1 MHPIEHLR
9 YVARSGSTDP
19 DLLAR
24 EAASALADVARL
36 EPPGLLPACRRLIE
50 RHLTAGP
57 MWWLSARMLA
67 ADDPGVA
74 ARLAVSE
81 LDHDMTAR
89 HLAMSLP
96 DSVTAL
102 LVGWPELSATALRSR
117 GDVEA
122 LIVDAAGEG
131 RALARRLGDLGSDCA
146 VVPES
151 GTGAAA
157 AVCDLVLVEAF
168 AAGVSGILAAPGSLA
183 AAAVASYRAVPVW
196 GVIGVGRVLPERLWD
211 ALLAQLDATGDEPWD
226 REVEL
231 VPATLLSQVVGPD
244 GETEVDVGLR
254 QATCPAA
261 PELFRLA
268 G

>member
-9 YVARSGSTDP
+9 YVARSGGADP

-67 ADDPGVA
+67 ADDPTVA

-89 HLAMSLP
+89 HLAMALP
-96 DSVTAL
+96 DAVTAL
-102 LVGWPELSATALRSR
+102 LVDWPELCATALRSR

-122 LIVDAAGEG
+122 LIVNSAGG
-131 RALARRLGDLGSDCA
+131 GAALARRLRDLGSDA
-146 VVPES
+146 SVVPES

-157 AVCDLVLVEAF
+157 AVCDLVLVEAV
-168 AAGVSGILAAPGSLA
+168 AAGSSGVLAAPGSLA
-183 AAAVASYRAVPVW
+183 AAAVASYRAGSVW
-196 GVIGVGRVLPERLWD
+196 AVIGVGRVLPERLWD
-211 ALLAQLDATGDEPWD
+211 SLLSRLDASGEEPWD
-226 REVEL
+226 RDVEL
-231 VPATLLSQVVGPD
+231 VPAALLSQVVGPEGVTD
-244 GETEVDVGLR
+244 VDAGLR